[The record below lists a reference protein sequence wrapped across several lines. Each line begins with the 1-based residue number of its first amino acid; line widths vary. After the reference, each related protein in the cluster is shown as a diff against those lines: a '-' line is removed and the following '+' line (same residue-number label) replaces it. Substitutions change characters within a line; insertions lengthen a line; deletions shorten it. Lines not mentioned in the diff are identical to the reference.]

1 MRIRSIKP
9 EFWRSDD
16 ITALSISARLTFI
29 GTWSY
34 VDDNG
39 VGSAKLS
46 SIVADLYAE
55 DMAGDP
61 QETLR
66 RVSGDLRELADRGL
80 VVLYEAAGKQLLY
93 VTRWTSHQL
102 VNKPSKGHCYPLPP
116 AEMVKFAETLP
127 RPSGDTQETS
137 GDGAGEQGSRGT
149 EDQGEEADASSS
161 SETAAPPRDD
171 VERVCTHLADRI
183 EENGSKRPTVGKGW
197 TEAAR
202 LMLDRDKRTEEQV
215 HKAIDWCQDD
225 EFWRQNVM
233 SMPKLRQQFDRL
245 RLAAQQK
252 KPSNVVAIRPDPL
265 AEKHAMLAR
274 QRAWAEAEDAK
285 ELAQ

>member
-16 ITALSISARLTFI
+16 ITALSISARLTFV

-55 DMAGDP
+55 DMARDP

-80 VVLYEAAGKQLLY
+80 VLFYEAAGKQLLY
-93 VTRWTSHQL
+93 VTRWTAHQL

-116 AEMVKFAETLP
+116 AEMIKAAETLTT
-127 RPSGDTQETS
+127 PSGDSQES
-137 GDGAGEQGSRGT
+137 SQDGTGEQGSRGT
-149 EDQGEEADASSS
+149 GEQGKEADASSS
-161 SETAAPPRDD
+161 SANEIRDD
-171 VERVCTHLADRI
+171 VERLCEYLADWI
-183 EENGSKRPTVGKGW
+183 VKNGSKRPTIGKKW
-197 TEAAR
+197 HDAAR
-202 LMLDRDKRTEEQV
+202 LMLDRDGRTEEQV
-215 HKAIDWCQDD
+215 HKAIDWCQND
-225 EFWRQNVM
+225 EFWRKNIM
-233 SMPKLRQQFDRL
+233 SMPKLREQFDRL
-245 RLAAQQK
+245 RLAAQSR
-252 KPSNVVAIRPDPL
+252 PSNVVAIRGDRMS
-265 AEKHAMLAR
+265 EKHAML
-274 QRAWAEAEDAK
+274 QRSMERAQALDAL
-285 ELAQ
+285 EEGSA